1 MLSSRTFSLSCIG
14 SPQLHASVRAYKR
27 SIHQNLL
34 PCCSPPC
41 LLKIHVVHEAQHAAC
56 KLWAKKVGES
66 LTRVYFGNFNSVLL
80 LLKQAMGTSR
90 QLRVATEA
98 ACRLLHKR
106 CSNISHTASDN
117 VLGNRIAPILSWF
130 GTGALE
136 ETIDKKLSKEH
147 IVQPWMGAESVNW
160 IESNDLAS
168 AKKLRAELPYYH
180 HHVQHHLSA
189 PNQYTTSSSNLTP
202 SFWQHNAPVQAL
214 AHISSSIFASTPGN
228 RLYSTRNSPSGTGSK
243 DDDEEGADGEYVEE
257 SGEWDDSAP
266 LYETI
271 LAEVVDEGRVG
282 LITINRP
289 DKLNA
294 LSAQVMDELQDALQ
308 EFDMEP
314 TVKVRKCLLLLLF

>member
-1 MLSSRTFSLSCIG
+1 
-14 SPQLHASVRAYKR
+14 
-27 SIHQNLL
+27 
-34 PCCSPPC
+34 
-41 LLKIHVVHEAQHAAC
+41 
-56 KLWAKKVGES
+56 
-66 LTRVYFGNFNSVLL
+66 
-80 LLKQAMGTSR
+80 MGASR

-130 GTGALE
+130 GPGALE
-136 ETIDKKLSKEH
+136 ETIDTKQSKEH
-147 IVQPWMGAESVNW
+147 IVQPVGDSASKWMGAESVNW

-168 AKKLRAELPYYH
+168 ATKSRAGLPYYH

-189 PNQYTTSSSNLTP
+189 PNQYTTSSSNSTL
-202 SFWQHNAPVQAL
+202 SFWQHKAPVRAPAQ
-214 AHISSSIFASTPGN
+214 ISSSIFASTYGN
-228 RLYSTRNSPSGTGSK
+228 RLYSTRNMSPSGTGSK
-243 DDDEEGADGEYVEE
+243 EEDEEEADGEDIEE
-257 SGEWDDSAP
+257 SGEWDDGAP

>member
-1 MLSSRTFSLSCIG
+1 VGKKAGGSLTKVYFEILES
-14 SPQLHASVRAYKR
+14 
-27 SIHQNLL
+27 LL
-34 PCCSPPC
+34 P
-41 LLKIHVVHEAQHAAC
+41 
-56 KLWAKKVGES
+56 
-66 LTRVYFGNFNSVLL
+66 
-80 LLKQAMGTSR
+80 LLKQAMGASR

-117 VLGNRIAPILSWF
+117 VLGNRIAPIFSWF
-130 GTGALE
+130 GPGALE
-136 ETIDKKLSKEH
+136 ETIDTNQSKEH
-147 IVQPWMGAESVNW
+147 IVQPVGDSASKWMGAESVNW
-160 IESNDLAS
+160 IESNDSAS
-168 AKKLRAELPYYH
+168 AKKSRAELPYYH
-180 HHVQHHLSA
+180 HHVQHQLTA
-189 PNQYTTSSSNLTP
+189 PNQYTTSSSILTP
-202 SFWQHNAPVQAL
+202 SFWQHSAPVQAL
-214 AHISSSIFASTPGN
+214 ALISSSIFASTHGN
-228 RLYSTRNSPSGTGSK
+228 RFYTTHNSPSGTGSK
-243 DDDEEGADGEYVEE
+243 EEDEEGADGEYVEE

-314 TVKVRKCLLLLLF
+314 TVKVRKCLLLFLF